1 MVQMIWRGWR
11 SLAGGC
17 EKSDLSESNT
27 DDDMYPM
34 YADNNNMRLLN
45 RLGLAEAWG
54 SLKSMRF
61 NQDKTAFCCAFQ
73 VPLRFIFIFQFN

>member
-11 SLAGGC
+11 SLAGGR

-34 YADNNNMRLLN
+34 YADDNL
-45 RLGLAEAWG
+45 
-54 SLKSMRF
+54 
-61 NQDKTAFCCAFQ
+61 
-73 VPLRFIFIFQFN
+73 